1 MGTWNPG
8 GDLFRG
14 SAVSCHVAARVHFL
28 GHWQADNITQQRVVS
43 LAQKQ
48 TVAAGS
54 RSFVLIMELKA
65 LCKISVTH
73 RKKPGCCLVNKKTG
87 TYCDCSF
94 RLKYVSSNWTLVFF
108 LVLSFCSK
116 CCNSVHGLH
125 TWIFLMSLGVDVP
138 IGCLQVL
145 NLSRSQHGDAF
156 NLHSFDQT
164 PGGDRCG
171 SKYRGKLPSLC
182 VCSLATYVHLN
193 NRNAA
198 YSSTTQWMKTLKWDE
213 GCVTPLSSSLGTD
226 WLTMPEQSLF
236 I

>member
-1 MGTWNPG
+1 M
-8 GDLFRG
+8 
-14 SAVSCHVAARVHFL
+14 
-28 GHWQADNITQQRVVS
+28 
-43 LAQKQ
+43 
-48 TVAAGS
+48 
-54 RSFVLIMELKA
+54 
-65 LCKISVTH
+65 
-73 RKKPGCCLVNKKTG
+73 
-87 TYCDCSF
+87 
-94 RLKYVSSNWTLVFF
+94 FF

-125 TWIFLMSLGVDVP
+125 TWIFMMSLGVDVP

-182 VCSLATYVHLN
+182 VCLLATYVHLN

-198 YSSTTQWMKTLKWDE
+198 YSSNAQWMKTLKWDE

-226 WLTMPEQSLF
+226 WLTMPEFFHLMADVRKVFAWLKIHSSVKWAVTGLDRKKKRCNCSVITSFKKQKTLGHTLLTTN
-236 I
+236 